1 MWPSP
6 YPLWSHMLDLVW
18 RLSSAAKPH
27 LSCPCPSP
35 PSLPGLTQLLL
46 RKPCNRCLSHRRYL
60 PSAQGLGCPS
70 FVWARCRYPCTMAC
84 WDLFFFPMVFY
95 LRLDFS
101 AASRGAKGR
110 RKTQLRLLD
119 HQPLSR
125 AIGWGDNSSATDD
138 LAQIV
143 TLCWSIWAHSNW
155 AGSRAE
161 TLT

>member
-1 MWPSP
+1 MGTVQI
-6 YPLWSHMLDLVW
+6 PLH
-18 RLSSAAKPH
+18 H
-27 LSCPCPSP
+27 
-35 PSLPGLTQLLL
+35 GL
-46 RKPCNRCLSHRRYL
+46 
-60 PSAQGLGCPS
+60 LGS
-70 FVWARCRYPCTMAC
+70 V
-84 WDLFFFPMVFY
+84 FFPMVFY

-143 TLCWSIWAHSNW
+143 TVC
-155 AGSRAE
+155 
-161 TLT
+161 

>member
-1 MWPSP
+1 MGTVQI
-6 YPLWSHMLDLVW
+6 PLH
-18 RLSSAAKPH
+18 H
-27 LSCPCPSP
+27 
-35 PSLPGLTQLLL
+35 GLLGSVFF
-46 RKPCNRCLSHRRYL
+46 N
-60 PSAQGLGCPS
+60 GL
-70 FVWARCRYPCTMAC
+70 
-84 WDLFFFPMVFY
+84 Y

-143 TLCWSIWAHSNW
+143 TLC
-155 AGSRAE
+155 
-161 TLT
+161 